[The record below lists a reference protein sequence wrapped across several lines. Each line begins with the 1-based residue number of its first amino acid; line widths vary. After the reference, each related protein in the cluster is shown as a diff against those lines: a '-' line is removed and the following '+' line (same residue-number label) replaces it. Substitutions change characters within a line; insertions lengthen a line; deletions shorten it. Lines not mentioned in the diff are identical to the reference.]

1 MKIAKYLFAF
11 AALALA
17 VAGCDKDTS
26 EDAFSTAPV
35 APSLDAHA
43 AIVITQSTMEEG
55 VVFSWKA
62 ARFVGGELTYSF
74 RAVYGET
81 DAELTTTPAL
91 NCSWTKKDF
100 LALLDTK
107 FAALPVR
114 EDYTMSFY
122 VTAANGTTTL
132 SSEKIDV
139 AMFANAED
147 SVPVL
152 SAPKAEVALDAAKAS
167 AAVELLTWAAAS
179 VGANEKIT
187 YAVEYRTSDEQP
199 WNVFADGIEA
209 LAFSMSAKELN
220 DKLTADPFNIE
231 AGGSISLEFRV
242 VAYSD
247 TAAAGLASNAVKVK
261 VTTYVPISQVGAWS
275 LIGNV
280 AGDTTWSVDSFLSP
294 MENGLWISDV
304 VSITGDFKL
313 RFNCSWNVTDRGG
326 SLVELGVPFDVKK
339 GGDNISVPEAG
350 DYFVVY
356 NEATEQVTIY
366 PHSAPGWG
374 LIGGALAN
382 GWDKDTYKLMEVA
395 PGVFKT
401 AVCHVADGDFKFRK
415 DGAWGTEY
423 TGTFVE
429 FDKPFAAGAG
439 SGNIKL
445 TEADVDVVMTLDTN
459 NGTVTVAKN
468 RFAGAWGVIGQVNG
482 HSWDKD
488 VFMWS
493 DGKVWTS
500 APFSYDG
507 GFKIRMDAAWTVDRG
522 GQFSALGEPFAV
534 TQGGSNIELGA
545 ENLGKFFRLV
555 YDPAAETITV
565 TEVK

>member
-11 AALALA
+11 AALAMAA
-17 VAGCDKDTS
+17 VGCDKDTS

-43 AIVITQSTMEEG
+43 AIVFTQRTLGEDVS
-55 VVFSWKA
+55 FSWSA
-62 ARFVGGELTYSF
+62 ARFAGNELTYAF
-74 RAVYGET
+74 CAAYGEKE
-81 DAELTTTPAL
+81 AELATTSAL
-91 NCSWTKKDF
+91 NCSWKKDAF
-100 LALLDTK
+100 LALLQQK
-107 FAALPVR
+107 FGTLPER
-114 EDYTMSFY
+114 ENFSVTFY
-122 VTAANGTTTL
+122 VTVANGTVPL
-132 SSEKIDV
+132 ASEKTDV
-139 AMFANAED
+139 SLFVNTKDA
-147 SVPVL
+147 VPVL
-152 SAPKAEVALDAAKAS
+152 SAANANVVLDATKAS
-167 AAVELLTWAAAS
+167 AAVELLTWTAANAE
-179 VGANEKIT
+179 VNEEFT
-187 YAVEYRTSDEQP
+187 YTVEYRIGTGAWST
-199 WNVFADGIEA
+199 FAADVKE

-220 DKLTADPFNIE
+220 DKLTAEPFNVESGAAIE
-231 AGGSISLEFRV
+231 LEFRV
-242 VAYSD
+242 VGYSS
-247 TAAAGLASNAVKVK
+247 TVTSGHASNAVKVK
-261 VTTYVPISQVGAWS
+261 VTTYVPMSQVGVWS

-280 AGDTTWSVDSFLSP
+280 AGDTSWSVDSFLSP

-304 VSITGDFKL
+304 VSITGAFKI
-313 RFNCSWNVTDRGG
+313 RFNCSWDINRGG
-326 SLVELGVPFDVKK
+326 TLAEVGVPFDVTNN
-339 GGDNISVPEAG
+339 GSDISVPEAG

-382 GWDKDTYKLMEVA
+382 GWDKDTYKLMEVT

-401 AVCHVADGDFKFRK
+401 AVCHVAAGEFKFRK

-439 SGNIKL
+439 SGNITL

-468 RFAGAWGVIGQVNG
+468 RFVGAWGVIGQVNG
-482 HSWDKD
+482 HNWDKD

-493 DGKVWTS
+493 NGKVWTS
-500 APFSYDG
+500 SPFSYDG
-507 GFKIRMDAAWTVDRG
+507 GFKIRMDGAWTVDRG
-522 GQFSALGEPFAV
+522 GQFTALGQPFAV
-534 TQGGSNIELGA
+534 SQGGSNIELGT
-545 ENLGKFFRLV
+545 ENVGKFFRLV